1 MGKLNEKALARAY
14 NKALTLEKA
23 GQYDAAAKA
32 YREALAID
40 PEDHG
45 GAAVRLASMKRGQT
59 PTKAPDAY
67 VATLFDQH
75 AEVFDKVLVEDLGY
89 AVPMMLRTV
98 LGEIAPGPH
107 ARMLDLGCGTG
118 LAGVMMADMAGAI
131 TGVDLS
137 ENMLAMTDERGVY
150 HDLYVAEA
158 VQFLAE
164 DEGEKWALIVAT
176 DVLPYLGALEDY
188 FAHAAAR
195 LEKGGVLAFSS
206 ETLPEGDFEGSDF
219 VVTPHQRFAHTD
231 DYLRRLLAAN
241 GFSVLH
247 FAPITVRHEEGLP
260 IAGHLVVA
268 KKA

>member
-1 MGKLNEKALARAY
+1 MAKLDEKALARAY
-14 NKALTLEKA
+14 NKALKLEKA
-23 GQYDAAAKA
+23 GKFDAAADA

-40 PEDHG
+40 PDDHG
-45 GAAVRLASMKRGQT
+45 GAAVRLASMKRGET
-59 PTKAPDAY
+59 PPKASDAY

-98 LGEIAPGPH
+98 LGDIAPGPH

-118 LAGVMMADMAGAI
+118 LAGVMMADIAGDI

-150 HDLYVAEA
+150 GDLYVAEA

-164 DEGEKWALIVAT
+164 DEGEERSLIVAT
-176 DVLPYLGALEDY
+176 DVLPYMGALENF
-188 FAHAAAR
+188 FAYAAAR
-195 LEKGGVLAFSS
+195 LEQGGVLAFSS
-206 ETLPEGDFEGSDF
+206 ETLPEVDFDGSDF
-219 VVTPHQRFAHTD
+219 TVTPHQRFAHTE
-231 DYLRRLLAAN
+231 DYLRRLLATN

-247 FAPITVRHEEGLP
+247 FAPITVRHEEGMP

-268 KKA
+268 RKA